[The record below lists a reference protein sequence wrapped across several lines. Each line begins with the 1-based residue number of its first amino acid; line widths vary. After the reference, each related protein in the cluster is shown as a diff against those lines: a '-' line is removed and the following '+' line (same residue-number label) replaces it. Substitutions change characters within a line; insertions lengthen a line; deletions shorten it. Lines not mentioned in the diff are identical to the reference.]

1 MCWSESGP
9 ISRDENVEIES
20 MCTVVLENKVCMKF
34 VRILRTNGQML
45 VDKLKRNINR
55 YIHECLRKY
64 FHNFTKRFCNGRN
77 F

>member
-45 VDKLKRNINR
+45 VDKLKRKYK
-55 YIHECLRKY
+55 YIHQCL
-64 FHNFTKRFCNGRN
+64 
-77 F
+77 